1 MRIRRGHILLT
12 FALAA
17 LCIAGCAGRG
27 RVIPKK
33 DMIDLYTDMFLA
45 DQWLRD
51 NTQARKTADTTL
63 FFDPIFRRHG
73 YSFNDYEKS
82 LEYYSGRTEDL
93 REVMDSV
100 AKRLKKRAEY
110 YQDLSDR
117 IREVKEENE
126 RLRVDYTAVDFSDD
140 SLAWALDS
148 VFWPLRDTVAAADSL
163 AAFDSLAV
171 ARDSLAFAKD
181 SLAVAKDSLS
191 AVDSLALAGDSV
203 AGIKPLKAD
212 SLSGRRFLQRE
223 SGPRLKAERK
233 LQHEKFEKH
242 EAKEL

>member
-51 NTQARKTADTTL
+51 NTQARTAADTTL
-63 FFDPIFRRHG
+63 FFDPIFRSHG

-100 AKRLKKRAEY
+100 AKRLKSRAEY
-110 YQDLSDR
+110 YQKLSDR
-117 IREVKEENE
+117 IREVKKENE

-148 VFWPLRDTVAAADSL
+148 VFWPRRDTVAVSDSL
-163 AAFDSLAV
+163 AASDSLAV
-171 ARDSLAFAKD
+171 LDSLAFAKD
-181 SLAVAKDSLS
+181 SLAVAGDSLAIAKDSL
-191 AVDSLALAGDSV
+191 D
-203 AGIKPLKAD
+203 
-212 SLSGRRFLQRE
+212 GRRFLLRE
-223 SGPRLKAERK
+223 SGPQLKAERK
-233 LQHEKFEKH
+233 LKHEKFEKH
-242 EAKEL
+242 EVKEL

>member
-1 MRIRRGHILLT
+1 MRSRRGHILLSLV
-12 FALAA
+12 LAA

-51 NTQARKTADTTL
+51 NSQARTAADTTL
-63 FFDPIFRRHG
+63 FFDPIFRSHG
-73 YSFNDYEKS
+73 YTFNDYEKS
-82 LEYYSGRTEDL
+82 LEYYSGKTEDL

-100 AKRLKKRAEY
+100 SRRLKKRAEY
-110 YQDLSDR
+110 YQKLSDR
-117 IREVKEENE
+117 IREAKRENE

-140 SLAWALDS
+140 SLVWAMNSIL
-148 VFWPLRDTVAAADSL
+148 WPLRDSVALADSL
-163 AAFDSLAV
+163 ATASDSLAV
-171 ARDSLAFAKD
+171 SDSLSAASD
-181 SLAVAKDSLS
+181 SLAVAKDSLAIARDS
-191 AVDSLALAGDSV
+191 AAGF
-203 AGIKPLKAD
+203 KPLRAD

-223 SGPRLKAERK
+223 SGPQLRSKRK
-233 LQHEKFEKH
+233 LQEGEFEMH